1 MRYDPPM
8 PLHLHIDGHDLRI
21 EGPRP
26 DTTLLAWLRATGFTS
41 AKEGCNEGDCGAC
54 TVLVQDE
61 GGALRAVNSC
71 LVLLPM
77 MHGRRVWTA
86 AGLAALDP
94 GGGLH
99 PAQQAL
105 VDSNGSQCGYCTPGF
120 VSVLVEAAH
129 RPELAGA
136 AADDWRLDDQ
146 LSGNLCRCTGYRP
159 IQQALRA
166 VAGSC
171 PSGLLPTDLPPGGP
185 VEYEAQGQ
193 RFHAPT
199 SLDEALMLLAED
211 EPRIVC
217 GASDLALDINLRHR
231 AFPALLSLER
241 IPELRGIEEDPA
253 RIRIGAALPL
263 TEVEDWSALGLPVLH
278 RMLRYFGSR
287 PIKQRATLGGN
298 LANASPIGDLAPVL
312 LALDATLSLAS
323 ASGERRVPI
332 SSFFSGYRQTALIP
346 GELIAAVEIPRPAP
360 GTRLGAYKV
369 SRRRELDISA
379 VAACFALRE
388 EDGLVSHVRLA
399 YGGMAATPARAL
411 QSEQALL
418 GQPWTPSTLRAA
430 WASLDQE
437 FQPLDDH
444 RGSAAYRRSL
454 ARNLL
459 LGFQLETARQEQR
472 ALQPA
477 HTGTVAP

>member
-1 MRYDPPM
+1 
-8 PLHLHIDGHDLRI
+8 
-21 EGPRP
+21 
-26 DTTLLAWLRATGFTS
+26 
-41 AKEGCNEGDCGAC
+41 
-54 TVLVQDE
+54 
-61 GGALRAVNSC
+61 
-71 LVLLPM
+71 M

-94 GGGLH
+94 TGGLH

-105 VDSNGSQCGYCTPGF
+105 IELSGSQCGYCTPGF

-129 RPELAGA
+129 RPELAEA
-136 AADDWRLDDQ
+136 PADDWRLADQ

-166 VAGSC
+166 VAGTC
-171 PSGLLPTDLPPGGP
+171 PPGLLPTDRPPGGP
-185 VEYEAQGQ
+185 VQYEAQGQ
-193 RFHAPT
+193 RFQAPT
-199 SLDEALMLLAED
+199 SLDEALVLLAED
-211 EPRIVC
+211 PPRIVC

-231 AFPALLSLER
+231 RFPSLLSLER
-241 IPELRGIEEDPA
+241 IPELRAIEEEPA
-253 RIRIGAALPL
+253 RIRLGAALPL
-263 TEVEDWSALGLPVLH
+263 TELEAWSAEGLPVLH

-312 LALDATLSLAS
+312 LALDALLLLAS

-332 SSFFSGYRQTALIP
+332 ASFFTGYRQTALRP

-388 EDGLVSHVRLA
+388 EDGRITHLRLA
-399 YGGMAATPARAL
+399 YGGMAATPARAS
-411 QSEQALL
+411 QTEAALL
-418 GQPWTPSTLRAA
+418 GQAWTPAALRAA
-430 WASLDQE
+430 WPSLDQD
-437 FQPLDDH
+437 FQPMDDH
-444 RGSAAYRRSL
+444 RGSAAFRRSL

-459 LGFQLETARQEQR
+459 LGFQLETARHEQR
-472 ALQPA
+472 ALHVG